1 LIIGRLF
8 VKFAAWHGGRS
19 SQRVFALAICA
30 ALIAA
35 GRAPAYEATA
45 KNGMV
50 ATGHALATEAG
61 VEVLREGGNAVDAA
75 VTAALTLGVVDGNNS
90 GIGGGCLILIR
101 SSDGR
106 LTAID
111 GRETAPM
118 AATKDM
124 FVRDGQ
130 PILGA
135 SQTGPLAVGVPG
147 ALAAYELA
155 VERCGSMRLARLL
168 EPGIEKATDGFSIRG
183 GLASTIA
190 STAADLQKFPG
201 SKAIFLHANGTPRR
215 KGERLV
221 QSDLASTYRKIA
233 SDGPS
238 WFYRGPFAEKCGEWM
253 AEHGGILTAADF
265 AGYEPQLREPLETTY
280 RGYTIIGFPP
290 PSSGGIHVAQVLN
303 ILEAFD
309 LREMERRD
317 PTESTHVV
325 AEAFKL
331 AFADRAHWL
340 GDSDFVR
347 VPRGLIAKKYAGE
360 LAARIDR
367 AKATPVPT
375 HGAPPEWQQDVFGR
389 HTTHI
394 AAADAAGNW
403 VAITATI
410 NTAFGSKVVV
420 PGTGVV
426 LNNEMDDFSIMPGVP
441 NAFGLVGAENNC
453 VAPGKRP
460 LSSMSPT
467 IVLDAERQPV
477 LTIGAAG
484 GPKIITQ
491 VILAIVRYLDFQQPL
506 AEAVASPRF
515 HHQWR
520 PDSLV
525 VERGLPPAVIAGLQ
539 HRGHAIEEIDPKS
552 AGRTQA
558 IAKERDQEL
567 TGVADPR
574 GDGAAAGY

>member
-1 LIIGRLF
+1 MHFTGEP
-8 VKFAAWHGGRS
+8 RS
-19 SQRVFALAICA
+19 SGHQLIFRIAALTFCA
-30 ALIAA
+30 AVFAA
-35 GRAPAYEATA
+35 GRAQAHEAVA

-50 ATGHALATEAG
+50 ATGHALATDAG
-61 VEVLREGGNAVDAA
+61 VEVLRDGGNAVDAA
-75 VTAALTLGVVDGNNS
+75 IAAALTLGVVDGNNS

-111 GRETAPM
+111 GRETAPA

-124 FVRDGQ
+124 FVREGKAV
-130 PILGA
+130 PGA

-155 VERCGSMRLARLL
+155 LERCGSLPLARLL
-168 EPGIEKATDGFSIRG
+168 APGIEHAADGFPIRS
-183 GLASTIA
+183 GLASAIA
-190 STAADLQKFPG
+190 RTAANLRKFPA
-201 SKAIFLHANGTPRR
+201 SKAIFLHADGSPLRE
-215 KGERLV
+215 GERLV
-221 QSDLASTYRKIA
+221 QSDLANTYRQIA
-233 SDGPS
+233 GNGTD
-238 WFYRGPFAEKCGEWM
+238 WFYRGHFATECGNWM
-253 AEHGGILTAADF
+253 AAHGGIVTAADF
-265 AGYEPQLREPLETTY
+265 AAYEPKLREPLETTY
-280 RGYTIIGFPP
+280 RGYTIVGFPP

-303 ILEAFD
+303 TLEAFD
-309 LREMERRD
+309 MRALERRD
-317 PTESTHVV
+317 PALSAHVV

-331 AFADRAHWL
+331 AFADRAYWL

-347 VPRGLIAKKYAGE
+347 VPRGLIAKDYAQKHF
-360 LAARIDR
+360 ARIDLS
-367 AKATPVPT
+367 KTKDVPT
-375 HGAPPEWQQDVFGR
+375 HGTPPKWRQDVFGR
-389 HTTHI
+389 HTTHV

-410 NTAFGSKVVV
+410 NTAFGSTVVV

-441 NAFGLVGAENNC
+441 NAFGLVGAENNS

-467 IVLDAERQPV
+467 IVLDADHRPV
-477 LTIGAAG
+477 LTVGAAG

-491 VILAIVRYLDFQQPL
+491 VILTIVRHLDFQQPL
-506 AEAVASPRF
+506 AEAVAGPRF

-520 PDSLV
+520 PDSVV
-525 VERGLPPAVIAGLQ
+525 VEDGLAAEVVEGLRR
-539 HRGHAIEEIDPKS
+539 RGHAIEEISPKP

-558 IAKERDQEL
+558 ITTTPTQEL
-567 TGVADPR
+567 IGVADPR
-574 GDGAAAGY
+574 GNGTAAGF